1 LTHRRPD
8 AVHVPTWKA
17 SLWVARKELVTSF
30 RDRQTVL
37 YAVVLPLCMYPV
49 LFWIMVQGALFVQGK
64 REHTEV
70 TVGLALA
77 EAGRD
82 LAALEQALARA
93 PAAPGSGE
101 WTALEEDADDSVAIA
116 PIALRRAA
124 QALDAEGARTWF
136 EESRDDQELDA
147 VLWVGSGGD
156 ALGRLYFDSTR
167 SRSRLA
173 RQRVHERLAPYLEQA
188 RVEAARER
196 GVAADELASFDV
208 QRANVAPQRDMFA
221 YVLSFL
227 LPMLL
232 VVMCVMGAFFPA
244 VDLTAGEKERST
256 VETTL
261 VLPVRRL
268 AVQQGKILAVCASSV
283 LATALNLLALG
294 LSAGHLLS
302 MVSGR
307 FDVGVTELPV
317 LALVAILP
325 LALLFAF
332 FVSAVLVAVASLAAS
347 FKEGQALL
355 GPVQMLFIL
364 PAMAGVLPG
373 LELDLRTACLP
384 VVNVVLAFRAML
396 QNRALPLEYTVT
408 AATLLVYALIA
419 IRLAVRVLGRESVA
433 LAGETVPLRRL
444 FALLRKPGEGVR

>member
-1 LTHRRPD
+1 VR
-8 AVHVPTWKA
+8 VPTWKA
-17 SLWVARKELVTSF
+17 SLWVARKELVASF

-49 LFWIMVQGALFVQGK
+49 LFWVLVQGALLVQGR
-64 REHTEV
+64 REHTRAV
-70 TVGLALA
+70 VGLALVDPA
-77 EAGRD
+77 RD
-82 LAALEQALARA
+82 TSALEAALAREA
-93 PAAPGSGE
+93 PALADGGTTQRELAP
-101 WTALEEDADDSVAIA
+101 LE
-116 PIALRRAA
+116 LRRSGA
-124 QALDAEGARTWF
+124 ALDAQGARDWLART
-136 EESRDDQELDA
+136 EGEDALDA
-147 VLWVGSGGD
+147 VLWIGRGGD
-156 ALGRLYFDSTR
+156 EPGRLYFDGTS
-167 SRSRLA
+167 SSSRLA
-173 RQRVHERLAPYLEQA
+173 RERVTKRLQAWLESA
-188 RVEAARER
+188 RGEAAADLGRT
-196 GVAADELASFDV
+196 ADELATFDV

-221 YVLSFL
+221 YILSFL

-244 VDLTAGEKERST
+244 VDLTAGEKERGT

-261 VLPVRRL
+261 LLPVRRL

-302 MVSGR
+302 MISGR
-307 FDVGVTELPV
+307 MDVGVGELPV

-355 GPVQMLFIL
+355 GPVQMVFIL

-373 LELDLRTACLP
+373 LELDARTAAIP

-396 QNRALPLEYTVT
+396 QHRALPLEYLVT
-408 AATLLVYALIA
+408 AATLLVYALLS
-419 IRLAVRVLGRESVA
+419 IRLAVRVLDRESVA
-433 LAGETVPLRRL
+433 LAGETIPLSRL
-444 FALLRKPGEGVR
+444 PALLRRSREETT

>member
-1 LTHRRPD
+1 M
-8 AVHVPTWKA
+8 HVPTWRA
-17 SLWVARKELVTSF
+17 SLLVAQKELATSF
-30 RDRQTVL
+30 RDRQTLL

-49 LFWIMVQGALFVQGK
+49 LFWVMVQGALFVQGR

-70 TVGLALA
+70 GVGLALVDPA
-77 EAGRD
+77 RD
-82 LAALEQALARA
+82 TAALEQALARD
-93 PAAPGSGE
+93 AAPGPEQADG
-101 WTALEEDADDSVAIA
+101 EDAVAEPIA
-116 PIALRRAA
+116 PVKLLRASA
-124 QALDAEGARTWF
+124 ALDADGARRWL
-136 EESRDDQELDA
+136 EDSESDAELDA
-147 VLWVGSGGD
+147 VLWISGG
-156 ALGRLYFDSTR
+156 GEPGHLYYDSTDAQ
-167 SRSRLA
+167 SRLA
-173 RQRVHERLAPYLEQA
+173 QQRVAARLARFLESA
-188 RVEAARER
+188 RAEAA
-196 GVAADELASFDV
+196 VALGHSADELATFDV

-221 YVLSFL
+221 YILSFL

-244 VDLTAGEKERST
+244 VDLTAGEKERAT

-261 VLPVRRL
+261 LLPVKRL

-302 MVSGR
+302 MISRR
-307 FDVGVTELPV
+307 FEVGVTELPV

-355 GPVQMLFIL
+355 GPVQMVFIL

-373 LELDLRTACLP
+373 LELDLRTAAIP

-396 QNRALPLEYTVT
+396 QHRALPLEYAVT
-408 AATLLVYALIA
+408 AATLLLYALIA
-419 IRLAVRVLGRESVA
+419 IRLAVRVLDRETVA
-433 LAGETVPLRRL
+433 LASETLPLRRI
-444 FALLRKPGEGVR
+444 FALLRKPAEDSP

>member
-1 LTHRRPD
+1 VRI
-8 AVHVPTWKA
+8 ATWKA
-17 SLWVARKELVTSF
+17 SLLVARKELVTSF

-49 LFWIMVQGALFVQGK
+49 LFWILVQGALFVQGK
-64 REHTEV
+64 RERTEV
-70 TVGLALA
+70 SVGLALVDPA
-77 EAGRD
+77 RD
-82 LAALEQALARA
+82 TAALETALAREVA
-93 PAAPGSGE
+93 PPAEPDAEAEPGPP
-101 WTALEEDADDSVAIA
+101 IA
-116 PIALRRAA
+116 PVTLVRAPTTI
-124 QALDAEGARTWF
+124 DAEGARLWL
-136 EESRDDQELDA
+136 EQSAAEPELDA
-147 VLWVGSGGD
+147 VLWISGGGEP
-156 ALGRLYFDSTR
+156 GRLYFDSTD
-167 SRSRLA
+167 SGSRLA
-173 RQRVHERLAPYLEQA
+173 QKRVSQRLEPFLESARAQAAVELGHTPDDLAT
-188 RVEAARER
+188 
-196 GVAADELASFDV
+196 FDV

-221 YVLSFL
+221 YILSFL

-244 VDLTAGEKERST
+244 VDLTAGEKERAT

-261 VLPVRRL
+261 LLPVKRL

-302 MVSGR
+302 MISGR
-307 FDVGVTELPV
+307 LEVGVTELPV

-355 GPVQMLFIL
+355 GPVQMIFIL

-373 LELDLRTACLP
+373 LELDLRTAAIP

-396 QNRALPLEYTVT
+396 QHRALPLEYAVT

-419 IRLAVRVLGRESVA
+419 IRLAVRVLDRESVA
-433 LAGETVPLRRL
+433 LASETVPLRRI
-444 FALLRKPGEGVR
+444 FALLRKPTKERS

>member
-1 LTHRRPD
+1 MR
-8 AVHVPTWKA
+8 VPTWKA

-30 RDRQTVL
+30 RDRQTL
-37 YAVVLPLCMYPV
+37 IYAVVLPLCMYPV
-49 LFWIMVQGALFVQGK
+49 LFWVMVQGALFVQGK
-64 REHTEV
+64 RERTEV
-70 TVGLALA
+70 SVGVALA

-82 LAALEQALARA
+82 VAELERALARA
-93 PAAPGSGE
+93 AAPPGE
-101 WTALEEDADDSVAIA
+101 SDWTALEEDDAPAIA
-116 PIALRRAA
+116 PIELRRAPGPLGA
-124 QALDAEGARTWF
+124 DGARAWLEDAEG
-136 EESRDDQELDA
+136 DELDA
-147 VLWVGSGGD
+147 VLWIGPGGEESGQ
-156 ALGRLYFDSTR
+156 LFFDSTR
-167 SRSRLA
+167 SSSRLA
-173 RQRVHERLAPYLEQA
+173 RDRVVSRLAPYLERA
-188 RVEAARER
+188 RDAAAVER
-196 GVAADELASFDV
+196 GHQPDDLATFDV
-208 QRANVAPQRDMFA
+208 QKANVAPQRDMFA

-256 VETTL
+256 VETTM

-302 MVSGR
+302 MISGG
-307 FDVGVTELPV
+307 FDVGVTELPI
-317 LALVAILP
+317 LALVGILP

-332 FVSAVLVAVASLAAS
+332 FVSSVLVAVASLAAS

-373 LELDLRTACLP
+373 LELDARTAAIP

-396 QNRALPLEYTVT
+396 QHRALPLEYLVVAT
-408 AATLLVYALIA
+408 TLLVYALIS
-419 IRLAVRVLGRESVA
+419 IRFAVRVLGRENVA
-433 LAGETVPLRRL
+433 LADETVPLRRL
-444 FALLRKPGEGVR
+444 FALLRKPEEGVR

>member
-1 LTHRRPD
+1 MR
-8 AVHVPTWKA
+8 VPTWRA

-30 RDRQTVL
+30 RDRQTLL

-49 LFWIMVQGALFVQGK
+49 LFWVMVQGALFVQGK
-64 REHTEV
+64 RERTEV
-70 TVGLALA
+70 TLGLALFDA
-77 EAGRD
+77 ARD
-82 LAALEQALARA
+82 TAALELALASEA
-93 PAAPGSGE
+93 PPPDVDASAA
-101 WTALEEDADDSVAIA
+101 AAIA
-116 PIALRRAA
+116 PIELRRAPG
-124 QALDAEGARTWF
+124 ALDAEAARQWLSDSGG
-136 EESRDDQELDA
+136 EDGLDA
-147 VLWVGSGGD
+147 VLWIGPGGEQR
-156 ALGRLYFDSTR
+156 GRLYFDGTR
-167 SRSRLA
+167 SDSRLA
-173 RQRVHERLAPYLEQA
+173 RDRA
-188 RVEAARER
+188 AARLEPFLESAR
-196 GVAADELASFDV
+196 ADAAVGLGRAPDELASFDV
-208 QRANVAPQRDMFA
+208 QGANVAPKRDMFA
-221 YVLSFL
+221 YILSFL

-261 VLPVRRL
+261 LLPVRRL

-302 MVSGR
+302 MLSAGTR
-307 FDVGVTELPV
+307 VGVGELPV
-317 LALVAILP
+317 LPLIAILP

-373 LELDLRTACLP
+373 LELDLRTAAIP

-396 QNRALPLEYTVT
+396 QHRALPLEYALT
-408 AATLLVYALIA
+408 ALSLLVYALIA
-419 IRLAVRVLGRESVA
+419 MRLAVRVLDRESVA
-433 LAGETVPLRRL
+433 LASQTVPLSRI
-444 FALLRKPGEGVR
+444 FALMRRPREDSP

>member
-1 LTHRRPD
+1 MHL
-8 AVHVPTWKA
+8 PTWKA
-17 SLWVARKELVTSF
+17 SLLVARKELATSF
-30 RDRQTVL
+30 RDRQTLL

-49 LFWIMVQGALFVQGK
+49 LFWILVQGALFVQGK
-64 REHTEV
+64 RERTEV
-70 TVGLALA
+70 VVGLALVDPA
-77 EAGRD
+77 RD
-82 LAALEQALARA
+82 TSALEAALARE
-93 PAAPGSGE
+93 AAPPSE
-101 WTALEEDADDSVAIA
+101 ASDEETATAEPVSPVL
-116 PIALRRAA
+116 LQRAST
-124 QALDAEGARTWF
+124 ALDAEGARRWL
-136 EESRDDQELDA
+136 EESGGDDGLDA
-147 VLWVGSGGD
+147 VLWISGDVGEPGH
-156 ALGRLYFDSTR
+156 LYFDSTD
-167 SRSRLA
+167 SGSRLA
-173 RQRVHERLAPYLEQA
+173 QKRVGARLEPYLESA
-188 RVEAARER
+188 RAEVAVEL
-196 GVAADELASFDV
+196 GHSADELATFDV

-221 YVLSFL
+221 YILSFL

-244 VDLTAGEKERST
+244 VDLTAGEKERAT

-261 VLPVRRL
+261 LLPVKRL

-302 MVSGR
+302 MLSGR
-307 FDVGVTELPV
+307 LQVSVTELPV

-355 GPVQMLFIL
+355 GPVQMIFIL

-373 LELDLRTACLP
+373 LELDLRTAAIP

-396 QNRALPLEYTVT
+396 QHRALPLEYAVT

-419 IRLAVRVLGRESVA
+419 IRLAVRVLDRESVA
-433 LAGETVPLRRL
+433 LASETVPLRRML
-444 FALLRKPGEGVR
+444 SLVRKPTKEST

>member
-1 LTHRRPD
+1 MR
-8 AVHVPTWKA
+8 VPTWRA

-30 RDRQTVL
+30 RDRQTLL

-49 LFWIMVQGALFVQGK
+49 LFWIMVQGALFVQGQ
-64 REHTEV
+64 RERTEV
-70 TVGLALA
+70 TVGLALVDP
-77 EAGRD
+77 GRD
-82 LAALEQALARA
+82 TAALEQALAREA
-93 PAAPGSGE
+93 PPPGAELPDEGP
-101 WTALEEDADDSVAIA
+101 AVA
-116 PIALRRAA
+116 PIVLRRAST
-124 QALDAEGARTWF
+124 ALDAEAARRWL
-136 EESRDDQELDA
+136 EESEGELELDA
-147 VLWVGSGGD
+147 VLWIGDGGLE
-156 ALGRLYFDSTR
+156 AGRMYIDSTD

-173 RQRVHERLAPYLEQA
+173 HKRVTARLEPFLERA
-188 RVEAARER
+188 RAAA
-196 GVAADELASFDV
+196 AADLGRNAEELATFEV

-221 YVLSFL
+221 YLLSFM

-244 VDLTAGEKERST
+244 VDLTAGEKERGT

-261 VLPVRRL
+261 VLPVKRL

-302 MVSGR
+302 MISGR
-307 FDVGVTELPV
+307 FDVGVTQLPV

-355 GPVQMLFIL
+355 GPVQMIFIL

-373 LELDLRTACLP
+373 LELDLRTAAIP

-396 QNRALPLEYTVT
+396 QHRALPLEYAVT
-408 AATLLVYALIA
+408 AATLLVYAWIS
-419 IRLAVRVLGRESVA
+419 IRLAVRILDRESVA
-433 LAGETVPLRRL
+433 LASETIPLGRL
-444 FALLRKPGEGVR
+444 FSLLRKPAKDSP

>member
-1 LTHRRPD
+1 VR
-8 AVHVPTWKA
+8 VPTWKA

-30 RDRQTVL
+30 RDRQTL
-37 YAVVLPLCMYPV
+37 IYAVVLPLCMYPV
-49 LFWIMVQGALFVQGK
+49 LFWVMVQGALFVQGK
-64 REHTEV
+64 RERTEV
-70 TVGLALA
+70 TVGLALS
-77 EAGRD
+77 EPGRD
-82 LAALEQALARA
+82 TDALEQALARPPADPASQAWTPVAEGDEA
-93 PAAPGSGE
+93 P
-101 WTALEEDADDSVAIA
+101 VIA
-116 PIALRRAA
+116 PVLLRRSST
-124 QALDAEGARTWF
+124 ALDAEGARAWL
-136 EESRDDQELDA
+136 EEPEAEGALDA
-147 VLWVGSGGD
+147 VLWIGPGGE
-156 ALGRLYFDSTR
+156 ALGRLYFDSTD

-173 RQRVHERLAPYLEQA
+173 RA
-188 RVEAARER
+188 RVEARLGPYLERARAVAAVER
-196 GVAADELASFDV
+196 GLGAEELDSFDV
-208 QRANVAPQRDMFA
+208 QRANVAPERDMFA

-244 VDLTAGEKERST
+244 VDLTAGEKERTT

-261 VLPVRRL
+261 VLPVKRL

-302 MVSGR
+302 MISGR
-307 FDVGVTELPV
+307 FDVGVTELPL

-332 FVSAVLVAVASLAAS
+332 FVSALLVAVASLAAS

-373 LELDLRTACLP
+373 LELDLRTAAIP

-396 QNRALPLEYTVT
+396 QHRALPLEYAVT

-433 LAGETVPLRRL
+433 LAEETVPLRRL
-444 FALLRKPGEGVR
+444 FSLLRKPREGTR